1 MFRRSV
7 VGSAY
12 LGWWGSSGVKP
23 KHFDTKPS
31 MCHVIIDVSV
41 EESIAV
47 LPSHF
52 ARLFYLEVV

>member
-1 MFRRSV
+1 MFRRSR

-12 LGWWGSSGVKP
+12 LGWSGVGGVHIT
-23 KHFDTKPS
+23 HFATKSS
-31 MCHVIIDVSV
+31 MCHGIIDVSV